1 MATHSSAIK
10 RIRRNAR
17 RRTVNR
23 RNIGRMRTAIK
34 ALRAVLAARNVE
46 QARPLVRS
54 TISLIDRLVRKGTI
68 HRNAAAR
75 HKSRLS
81 GHLRRLESAGASR

>member
-1 MATHSSAIK
+1 MATHRSAIK

-17 RRTVNR
+17 RRAVNR

-34 ALRAVLAARNVE
+34 ALRLVLAARDTDK
-46 QARPLVRS
+46 ARPLVLS
-54 TISLIDRLVRKGTI
+54 TVSLIDRLVRKGTL
-68 HRNAAAR
+68 HRNTAAR

-81 GHLRRLESAGASR
+81 RHLRRLESTAAPR